1 MEKIDYYKRSLWE
14 SPRDNKRKKV
24 YRWGHK
30 LRKELPTLRVGSIQA
45 VVDSLCGVF
54 EVEAPVV
61 EFSRKRKQVAC
72 YAPVYHKIQLPLEE
86 PWAHNLE
93 IVIHETAHAVVRQLM
108 KADRYSSWIAREQS
122 HGPNFVA
129 VNIALL
135 VAATGNGES
144 IYKRSASEYGIKIG
158 SIWNLIN

>member
-1 MEKIDYYKRSLWE
+1 M
-14 SPRDNKRKKV
+14 
-24 YRWGHK
+24 
-30 LRKELPTLRVGSIQA
+30 RKELPTLQVDRIQE

-61 EFSRKRKQVAC
+61 EFSRKRKQIAC
-72 YAPVYHKIQLPLEE
+72 YVPVYHKIQLPLEE
-86 PWAHNLE
+86 EWAHNLE
-93 IVIHETAHAVVRQLM
+93 IVIHETSHAVLRQLM
-108 KADRYSSWIAREQS
+108 KANRYSSWIAKEQS

-135 VAATGNGES
+135 VAATDVRES
-144 IYKRSASEYGIKIG
+144 IYKRSASEYGIKVG